1 MSIIMTSLA
10 TNLVSNRAPNRV
22 SDEVIQWHPEAFTS
36 FTASF
41 TLDGETVVRTRNIG
55 AKKYYGEYAPCH
67 Q

>member
-1 MSIIMTSLA
+1 MS
-10 TNLVSNRAPNRV
+10 NLVPNRATNRV
-22 SDEVIQWHPEAFTS
+22 SDEVIQWRLEAFTQ